1 MEKPAETLRK
11 LDNAVIA
18 PRPTRRYRAAVF
30 QLYLL
35 IASAGFVVL
44 AVAARF
50 IPYFPID
57 LAITRAVQSYH
68 GVAFDRMM
76 FGMSWIGF
84 LPQSLAFGFIPLVLL
99 FAAGLRW
106 EAVAG
111 LMAVAS
117 SGVAGLVK
125 FVVHRPRPS
134 IDLVHVFHELAHSGF
149 PSGHVLTFSAICGY
163 FAFLAHTLLKPSWER
178 TAVLAAVPVLCLL
191 MGLSRIYQGQH
202 WFSDVA
208 GAYLLATLWLAL
220 VIRVYRWGKPRFFVH
235 QPVAPEAPRTERGSA
250 PA

>member
-1 MEKPAETLRK
+1 MEKTGQTLRK
-11 LDNAVIA
+11 LDAAVIA
-18 PRPTRRYRAAVF
+18 PRPTRRYRAAAF

-35 IASAGFVVL
+35 ITSAGFVVL
-44 AVAARF
+44 AVAARLV
-50 IPYFPID
+50 PYFPVD

-68 GVAFDRMM
+68 GAAFDRVM

-84 LPQSLAFGFIPLVLL
+84 PPQSLAFGFVPLVLL

-106 EAVAG
+106 EAVVG
-111 LMAVAS
+111 LMAAAAA
-117 SGVAGLVK
+117 GLAGLVK

-134 IDLVHVFHELAHSGF
+134 IDLVHVFRELAHSGF
-149 PSGHVLTFSAICGY
+149 PSGHVLTFTAVCGY

-178 TAVLAAVPVLCLL
+178 TAVLVVVPALCLL

-220 VIRVYRWGKPRFFVH
+220 VVRVYRWGKPRFFVH
-235 QPVAPEAPRTERGSA
+235 QPVAPEAPRSGPA